1 MPKIVFYY
9 TYTTKQTF
17 DTQEQM
23 FGIYRLME
31 CNAKRNRPY
40 FFDAPIRIILLSR
53 FEISCC
59 CGLDSPSLR
68 VRKIRNS
75 LLSKVPWRLWTASAR
90 LWRAS
95 RRRRNSPLCRR
106 PASNFA
112 SDGVLPLDLGKV
124 TFVTFVQDFGE
135 KGSDVEL
142 FSCVL
147 GNPRHTISP
156 VESVIRV

>member
-1 MPKIVFYY
+1 MPKIVFYN
-9 TYTTKQTF
+9 TYTAKQTF
-17 DTQEQM
+17 DKQEQM

-59 CGLDSPSLR
+59 CGLDFPSLK
-68 VRKIRNS
+68 VWKIRNS
-75 LLSKVPWRLWTASAR
+75 LLRKLAWRLWKADAR
-90 LWRAS
+90 LRRAS

-112 SDGVLPLDLGKV
+112 NDGVLPLDLGKV
-124 TFVTFVQDFGE
+124 TFVTFGQDFGE
-135 KGSDVEL
+135 KGIVFEL

-156 VESVIRV
+156 VESVTLV

>member
-1 MPKIVFYY
+1 MPKIVSYN
-9 TYTTKQTF
+9 TYITKQTF

-40 FFDAPIRIILLSR
+40 FFDAPIRIIPLSR

-59 CGLDSPSLR
+59 CGSDFPLLR
-68 VRKIRNS
+68 VRKIQNS
-75 LLSKVPWRLWTASAR
+75 LLSKVPWRLWKAGTR
-90 LWRAS
+90 LWDAS

-124 TFVTFVQDFGE
+124 TFVTFGQDFGE
-135 KGSDVEL
+135 KGTVFDF

>member
-59 CGLDSPSLR
+59 CGLDFPSLR
-68 VRKIRNS
+68 VRKIWNS
-75 LLSKVPWRLWTASAR
+75 LLRKLAWRLWKAGAR

-95 RRRRNSPLCRR
+95 CRRRNPPLCRR
-106 PASNFA
+106 RASNFA
-112 SDGVLPLDLGKV
+112 SGGVLPLDLGKV
-124 TFVTFVQDFGE
+124 TFVTFGQDFGK
-135 KGSDVEL
+135 KGTVFEL

-156 VESVIRV
+156 VESVILV

>member
-1 MPKIVFYY
+1 MPKIVSYN

-17 DTQEQM
+17 DIQEQM

-31 CNAKRNRPY
+31 YNAKCNRPY
-40 FFDAPIRIILLSR
+40 VFDAPIRIILLSR

-59 CGLDSPSLR
+59 SGLDFPSLR

-75 LLSKVPWRLWTASAR
+75 LLRKLAWRLWKAGAWAGTR

-135 KGSDVEL
+135 KEAMSNFFLV
-142 FSCVL
+142 FWVTL
-147 GNPRHTISP
+147 GIQ
-156 VESVIRV
+156 

>member
-1 MPKIVFYY
+1 MPKIVFYN

-17 DTQEQM
+17 DKQEQM

-59 CGLDSPSLR
+59 CGLDFPSLK

-75 LLSKVPWRLWTASAR
+75 LLRKLAWRLWKAGAR

-95 RRRRNSPLCRR
+95 CRRRNSPLCRR
-106 PASNFA
+106 PVLNFA
-112 SDGVLPLDLGKV
+112 NGGVLPLDLGKV
-124 TFVTFVQDFGE
+124 TFVTFGQDFGE
-135 KGSDVEL
+135 KGIVFEL

-147 GNPRHTISP
+147 GKPRHTISP
-156 VESVIRV
+156 VESVILV

>member
-59 CGLDSPSLR
+59 CGLDFPSLR

-75 LLSKVPWRLWTASAR
+75 LLRKLAWRLWKAGAR

-95 RRRRNSPLCRR
+95 CRRRNPPLCRR

-112 SDGVLPLDLGKV
+112 SGGVLPLDLGKV
-124 TFVTFVQDFGE
+124 TFVTFGQDFGE

>member
-59 CGLDSPSLR
+59 CGLDFPSLR

-75 LLSKVPWRLWTASAR
+75 LLRKLAWRLWKAGAR

-95 RRRRNSPLCRR
+95 CRRWNPPLCRR

-112 SDGVLPLDLGKV
+112 SGGVLPLDLGKV
-124 TFVTFVQDFGE
+124 TFVTFGQDFGK
-135 KGSDVEL
+135 KGTVFEL

-156 VESVIRV
+156 VESVILV

>member
-1 MPKIVFYY
+1 MPKIVFYN

-17 DTQEQM
+17 DKQEQM

-59 CGLDSPSLR
+59 CGLDFPSLR

-75 LLSKVPWRLWTASAR
+75 LLRKLAWRLWKAGAR
-90 LWRAS
+90 LRRAS
-95 RRRRNSPLCRR
+95 RRRRNSPRCRR

-112 SDGVLPLDLGKV
+112 NDGVLPLDLGKV
-124 TFVTFVQDFGE
+124 TFVTFGQDFGE
-135 KGSDVEL
+135 KGTVFEL

-147 GNPRHTISP
+147 GKPRHTISP

>member
-9 TYTTKQTF
+9 TYTIKQTF

-59 CGLDSPSLR
+59 CGLDFPSLR

-75 LLSKVPWRLWTASAR
+75 LLHKLAWRLWKAGAR

-95 RRRRNSPLCRR
+95 CRRRNPPLCRR

-112 SDGVLPLDLGKV
+112 SGGVLPLDLGKV
-124 TFVTFVQDFGE
+124 TFVTFGQDFGK
-135 KGSDVEL
+135 KGTVFEL

-156 VESVIRV
+156 VESVILV